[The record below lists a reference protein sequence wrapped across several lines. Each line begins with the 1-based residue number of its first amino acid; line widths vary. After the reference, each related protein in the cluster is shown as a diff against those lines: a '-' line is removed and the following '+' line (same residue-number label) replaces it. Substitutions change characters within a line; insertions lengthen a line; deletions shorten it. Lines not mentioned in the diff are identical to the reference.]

1 MSSHEHDQPGEH
13 AGRQTD
19 EPAGERRPHARSARV
34 QRALEEASAPEPD
47 RQSRERNVAVAIAV
61 LAALVVAVL
70 VLVASGATGMF
81 HP

>member
-1 MSSHEHDQPGEH
+1 MPSHEHDQSGEH

-19 EPAGERRPHARSARV
+19 EHAGNSHPRSARV
-34 QRALEEASAPEPD
+34 QRALDEASTPEPD

-61 LAALVVAVL
+61 LAALVAGVL
-70 VLVASGATGMF
+70 ILVASGSTGMF